1 MEGKVMTQY
10 EPHTA
15 KKIYL
20 YRNGTEKTN
29 AKLIVINERQIRD
42 FGTFLSRA
50 TSGIKAPVAVRN
62 IYTPSGGHKIRSL
75 EKLVNGRYYVA
86 GGTEQFQKVKSVKIL
101 CACSLEP
108 RPLLCCMFTELVD

>member
-1 MEGKVMTQY
+1 MEGKVMSQY

-75 EKLVNGRYYVA
+75 EKLVNGKYYVA
-86 GGTEQFQKVKSVKIL
+86 GGTEQFKRVRSVKLICASSL
-101 CACSLEP
+101 SPAPFCACMYVA
-108 RPLLCCMFTELVD
+108 CF